1 MNYIIYHNPKCR
13 KSREAL
19 KLIEEKNK
27 KFTVIKYL
35 EDNFDEKSLKKVLE
49 IISKKPSEILRK
61 NEEIWKKQFS
71 NKNLSEDQILA
82 IMIKNPNLIKSLEN
96 LKFNLKNKIQ
106 PRLAWEV
113 TLLKISSE
121 NI

>member
-71 NKNLSEDQILA
+71 NKNLCEDQILA
-82 IMIKNPNLIKSLEN
+82 IMIKNPKLIERP
-96 LKFNLKNKIQ
+96 I
-106 PRLAWEV
+106 V
-113 TLLKISSE
+113 TLGEKGIVARPIEKLIDFIKE
-121 NI
+121 N

>member
-1 MNYIIYHNPKCR
+1 MNYIIYHNPRCR

-82 IMIKNPNLIKSLEN
+82 IMIKNPNLIKRP
-96 LKFNLKNKIQ
+96 I
-106 PRLAWEV
+106 V
-113 TLLKISSE
+113 TLGKKGIVARPIEKLVDFIKE
-121 NI
+121 N